1 MIKNRLMRLGMLLVI
16 SLSLHAS
23 VHGDELRKEASW
35 RMPSLDEMT
44 TLLVTGL
51 DQQGLDAGMVERV
64 ASDFRK
70 RIIAGETD
78 HLEAFVSSI
87 ALSVPT
93 VAEIITRV
101 GTQPTSLAND
111 AFLTLAD
118 AIRPSVAVWAARS
131 LVHAKHYDEAIPL
144 LQSIDPNAT
153 VDPASTLFFR
163 AVCAHALI
171 NKELAIS
178 DIEKLLEN
186 EQILPVRY
194 LRTAQLMLADIKPLK
209 QDSLD
214 EISRMMS
221 DVSRRLELGRTG
233 EPVETKEQEIIDKL
247 SKLIDQIEQQQQQ
260 QQQQQMMQQSGG
272 GQSQGGGQQPMND
285 SQIAGTK
292 GAGDVD
298 KKDLGDR
305 DGWGNLPPAE
315 RQEALQQISR
325 DLPTHY
331 REAIEAYFRKMAIE
345 AK

>member
-1 MIKNRLMRLGMLLVI
+1 MLLVV
-16 SLSLHAS
+16 SLLVHAS
-23 VHGDELRKEASW
+23 VHGDELRREASW
-35 RMPSLDEMT
+35 RIPTLDEMT
-44 TLLVTGL
+44 ALLVSGL
-51 DQQGLDAGMVERV
+51 NQQGLEAGMVERV

-78 HLEAFVSSI
+78 HLDAFVSSV

-93 VAEIITRV
+93 VAEIIKKV
-101 GTQPTSLAND
+101 GTQPTSLASD

-118 AIRPSVAVWAARS
+118 TIRPSVAVWAARA

-144 LQSIDPNAT
+144 LQSIDPNST
-153 VDPASTLFFR
+153 VDPAGTLFFR

-186 EQILPVRY
+186 EPVLPIRY
-194 LRTAQLMLADIKPLK
+194 RRTAQLMLADIKPLK

-247 SKLIDQIEQQQQQ
+247 SKLIDQIEQQQQ